1 MNLYTMTFANLARIE
16 YIKLFRRSNLLF
28 FFLAAYL
35 FITPIG
41 RGYDE
46 IKTLENPVVSDFFIA
61 MVNSFSIMG
70 LLLMAIFM
78 VNSTGNDFNEGS
90 YRKGIAM
97 GLPIQDYFKGKLVL
111 TGFVSV
117 FVILSVLIFYLI
129 FAVFFLRADALEIAR
144 GIKLVSILNQ
154 FVALTG
160 AASFGLFFIM
170 FFRNRTIGLVFFP
183 FWFIT
188 EFIVY
193 LLDKSGRQR
202 LLAEFFPGI
211 STYELYTG
219 MDLNIQTLMVV
230 VIYITIFL
238 TTAWYG
244 LTLRE
249 EKAG

>member
-1 MNLYTMTFANLARIE
+1 MKFCAMTLVNLARIE
-16 YIKLFRRSNLLF
+16 YIKLFRKSNLLF
-28 FFLAAYL
+28 FFLAVYL

-41 RGYDE
+41 RGYEELKVMD
-46 IKTLENPVVSDFFIA
+46 NPVAGDFFMA

-97 GLPIQDYFKGKLVL
+97 GLSIQDYYKGKLL
-111 TGFVSV
+111 LSGFLSV
-117 FVILSVLIFYLI
+117 FVILSVLLIYLI
-129 FAVFFLRADALEIAR
+129 FAVLFLRTDAVDIAK
-144 GIKLVSILNQ
+144 GINPASILNQ
-154 FVALTG
+154 FIALTS
-160 AASFGLFFIM
+160 AAYFGLFFIM

-193 LLDKSGRQR
+193 LLDKSGTQR
-202 LLAEFFPGI
+202 LFAEFFPGI
-211 STYELYTG
+211 SSYELFTSP
-219 MDLNIQTLMVV
+219 DLELQSLMVV
-230 VIYITIFL
+230 IIYITIFL
-238 TTAWYG
+238 TMAWYG
-244 LTLRE
+244 LSLRE